1 MVQLKLL
8 KTIVLPIKYEK
19 NKIKKQRHLTV
30 S

>member
-19 NKIKKQRHLTV
+19 NKIKKKEAFNC
-30 S
+30 